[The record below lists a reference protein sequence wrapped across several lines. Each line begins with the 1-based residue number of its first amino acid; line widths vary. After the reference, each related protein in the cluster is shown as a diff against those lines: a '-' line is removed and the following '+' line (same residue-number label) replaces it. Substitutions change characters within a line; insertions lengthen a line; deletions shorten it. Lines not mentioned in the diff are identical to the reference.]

1 MFHKRI
7 SSSSAK
13 YEGLINP
20 ALSIESEIFDSTQ
33 LRLSQGSERK
43 KQALSRPDERSEST
57 SIYKNKD

>member
-20 ALSIESEIFDSTQ
+20 ALSIESEIF
-33 LRLSQGSERK
+33 ERK

>member
-20 ALSIESEIFDSTQ
+20 ALSIESEIF
-33 LRLSQGSERK
+33 ERK
-43 KQALSRPDERSEST
+43 KQALSTMKSRDKVLRPDERSEST